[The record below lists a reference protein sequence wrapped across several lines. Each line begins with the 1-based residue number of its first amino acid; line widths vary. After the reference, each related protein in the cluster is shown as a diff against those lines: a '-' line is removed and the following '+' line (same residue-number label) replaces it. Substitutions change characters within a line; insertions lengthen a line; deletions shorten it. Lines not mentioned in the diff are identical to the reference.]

1 MRFTSAGLF
10 LRGVSKD
17 LVLSLSMR
25 SVRHHD
31 VVPVSYAALGKGG
44 SGNCV
49 EEEGNN
55 RLAPSSCGRELEQK

>member
-31 VVPVSYAALGKGG
+31 VVPVS
-44 SGNCV
+44 
-49 EEEGNN
+49 
-55 RLAPSSCGRELEQK
+55 